1 MSPSSKTFK
10 GRHGGAPLK
19 RFVTSLARLR
29 TCVSIDEFYTT
40 KRCFV
45 CKCTNVYMPW
55 RHRLKSH
62 RDFSSQCYSEN
73 PQGSVVVRC
82 SRSRSR
88 LIHKEVH
95 GSMQCSICGVSY
107 LSFHI
112 SSSLVKT
119 IHTINIAFR
128 SPALETGKA
137 LQTFC
142 TFWCVVSCTERR
154 DHSTCV
160 VLLLL
165 ARTHTFV
172 VEHREVSK
180 QDQPCRLLLLSRSN
194 TFFVFQVL
202 AAIGLSLGFIRS
214 AWCAGV
220 PLPLFSQLIQ
230 CPLNPKFEG
239 TWCAASAR
247 DQSSN
252 LTMSDDPRF
261 AMWCV

>member
-1 MSPSSKTFK
+1 MTGVSQQHLSVIWIDSMWDCRIQIAWTSSET
-10 GRHGGAPLK
+10 R
-19 RFVTSLARLR
+19 SR
-29 TCVSIDEFYTT
+29 TCFISKLSWEAVAW
-40 KRCFV
+40 
-45 CKCTNVYMPW
+45 NVYMPW

-82 SRSRSR
+82 ARSRSR

-95 GSMQCSICGVSY
+95 GSMQCSICGVSH

-142 TFWCVVSCTERR
+142 TFWWVVSYTEPR
-154 DHSTCV
+154 DRSTFV
-160 VLLLL
+160 ALLLL

-180 QDQPCRLLLLSRSN
+180 QDRPCRLRLLSRSN
-194 TFFVFQVL
+194 IFLYFKIWQ
-202 AAIGLSLGFIRS
+202 
-214 AWCAGV
+214 
-220 PLPLFSQLIQ
+220 P
-230 CPLNPKFEG
+230 
-239 TWCAASAR
+239 
-247 DQSSN
+247 SN
-252 LTMSDDPRF
+252 
-261 AMWCV
+261 